1 MSGRISINR
10 DLIRAAHEELPS
22 TPLEIQ
28 EKEIKKIK
36 NEQNKPASDEK
47 KQSFWDAYK
56 WYIIIIVAIIIIFLI
71 IYFIFIYQSV
81 PVTPPILPQNTHP
94 PPKPQPPITPKPQQQ
109 QQHQYPTEDQI
120 KREQIQKSLDTINKK
135 NMLKPEI
142 ENAEAEVSI
151 PKSKKTTKRRI
162 PKEEVEATEIEDV
175 DNIMDQETMATAIQ
189 TKKIRKFAKL
199 VNSIDQIM
207 QQIKLPRYAI
217 EKVLGKRYAKEKIIE
232 VE

>member
-1 MSGRISINR
+1 
-10 DLIRAAHEELPS
+10 
-22 TPLEIQ
+22 
-28 EKEIKKIK
+28 
-36 NEQNKPASDEK
+36 
-47 KQSFWDAYK
+47 
-56 WYIIIIVAIIIIFLI
+56 
-71 IYFIFIYQSV
+71 
-81 PVTPPILPQNTHP
+81 
-94 PPKPQPPITPKPQQQ
+94 
-109 QQHQYPTEDQI
+109 
-120 KREQIQKSLDTINKK
+120 
-135 NMLKPEI
+135 MLKPEI

-199 VNSIDQIM
+199 GNSIDQIM